1 MGFLDKLLKAVLS
14 PSSDNNTQKA
24 PAQNEPAMQ
33 NQSIKFK
40 NFVDTNPNANIQYF
54 ASLLNEDNFPG
65 YSIEQNVMLSRFDSN
80 AHPKCFPITFL
91 FKKDGMPVL
100 AVIIMRANQRTTMP
114 AVGTYT
120 ILDEQN
126 IPYLRFYLGWE
137 NEKNYVLNR
146 IKENL

>member
-54 ASLLNEDNFPG
+54 ASLLNEDN
-65 YSIEQNVMLSRFDSN
+65 
-80 AHPKCFPITFL
+80 
-91 FKKDGMPVL
+91 
-100 AVIIMRANQRTTMP
+100 
-114 AVGTYT
+114 
-120 ILDEQN
+120 
-126 IPYLRFYLGWE
+126 
-137 NEKNYVLNR
+137 
-146 IKENL
+146 